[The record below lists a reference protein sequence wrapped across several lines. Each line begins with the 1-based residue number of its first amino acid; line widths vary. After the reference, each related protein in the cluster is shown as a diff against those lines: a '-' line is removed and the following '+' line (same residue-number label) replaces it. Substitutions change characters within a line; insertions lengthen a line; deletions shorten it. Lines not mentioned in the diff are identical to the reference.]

1 MFGAMSNP
9 NPVLV
14 IGAGP
19 SGLAVS
25 AGLARRRISYTLL
38 EQRAQVGS
46 SWRGHY
52 ERLHLHTVKQHSAL
66 PGLPFPREAPTY
78 PSRQQVVDYLSSYA
92 ERFDIRPLFGQRVRR
107 ASYQD
112 GAWRLETDETALSGR
127 ALVVASGYNR
137 VPVLPAW
144 LGDAQFRGQRLHS
157 SAYKSGHAYRGK
169 RVLVVG
175 AGNSGA
181 EIALD
186 LWECGAEVAMSVRS
200 PVHVVPRDLLG
211 IPAQVTSLRLFSRL
225 PPKVADRLSLLAV
238 RSVYGDLS
246 RYGLRTPDIGPV
258 SQVIERGRIA
268 LIDVGTV
275 ALIKQGKIKVH
286 PGIARFTPEGAVFSD
301 GTERPF
307 DAVVLAT
314 GYRAG
319 LEDFL
324 DDAAHVVSERG
335 TPRWH
340 GQECPIPSR
349 GLYFIG
355 FRNPL
360 TGQLHDIAREAERI
374 AESLAQPSSSGSPST
389 RPGVDHA

>member
-1 MFGAMSNP
+1 MSNP

-14 IGAGP
+14 IGGGP

-25 AGLARRRISYTLL
+25 ACLTMSRIPYTVL
-38 EQRAQVGS
+38 EQRAHVGS

-66 PGLPFPREAPTY
+66 PGLAFPREAPTY

-92 ERFDIRPLFGQRVRR
+92 EHFDIRPLFGQRVRR
-107 ASYQD
+107 AAYKD
-112 GAWRLETDETALSGR
+112 GTWQLETDDGAGGGRTLVGR
-127 ALVVASGYNR
+127 ALVVATGYNR
-137 VPVLPAW
+137 VPLLPTW
-144 LGDAQFRGQRLHS
+144 LGDAEFRGPRLHS
-157 SAYKSGHAYRGK
+157 SAYKSGRAYRGK

-186 LWECGAEVAMSVRS
+186 LWECGAEVGMSVRS

-211 IPAQVTSLRLFSRL
+211 IPAQVTSLQLFSRL
-225 PPKVADRLSLLAV
+225 PPRVADRLSLLAL
-238 RSVYGDLS
+238 RGVYGDLS
-246 RYGLRTPDIGPV
+246 RYGLRTPDLGPI
-258 SQVIERGRIA
+258 SQVVERGRIP
-268 LIDVGTV
+268 LIDIGTV
-275 ALIKQGKIKVH
+275 ELIKQGKIKVH
-286 PGIARFTPEGAVFSD
+286 PGIARFTPEGAVFTD

-324 DDAAHVVSERG
+324 SDAVHVVGERG

-340 GQECPIPSR
+340 GEECPIPSR

-374 AESLAQPSSSGSPST
+374 AADLARSATAPQTG
-389 RPGVDHA
+389 GGHA